1 MMTDLTLWH
10 YLAIAALGI
19 VASIVNILAGGGSNL
34 ILPLLMIF
42 GVPPDIANG
51 SNRVGIFFQSIAGI
65 RGFKQADKLPTADL
79 RGILVPMMLGGLVGS
94 LLASIL
100 PNSVLKPALLLTMLG
115 VAAITFFKPGL
126 LLTPEN
132 AKVRKVADTPWA
144 WPLLFAAGVYGG
156 FVQAGAGFLMLP
168 LFAGVLGFDL
178 VRANALKMVCTLAFT
193 AVSLAVFIW
202 YGKIWWLVGGVL
214 SVGNIIGAVIGVRL
228 ALKLSPNTMRWILF
242 VMTLVAVAG
251 ALWK

>member
-1 MMTDLTLWH
+1 MTDLTLWH
-10 YLAIAALGI
+10 YLAIAALGV

-34 ILPLLMIF
+34 ILPLLMMF

-51 SNRVGIFFQSIAGI
+51 SNRVGIFFQSLAGI
-65 RGFKQADKLPTADL
+65 RGFKQADKLPTGDL
-79 RGILVPMMLGGLVGS
+79 RGILMPMMLGGLAGS
-94 LLASIL
+94 LLASVL
-100 PNSVLKPALLLTMLG
+100 PNEVLKPALLLTMLG
-115 VAAITFFKPGL
+115 VAAITFFKPNL

-132 AKVRKVADTPWA
+132 AEVRKVADTPWA
-144 WPLLFAAGVYGG
+144 KPLLFAAGVYGG

-168 LFAGVLGFDL
+168 LFAGLLCYDL
-178 VRANALKMVCTLAFT
+178 VRANALKLVCTLSFT
-193 AVSLAVFIW
+193 TVSLAVFIW

-214 SVGNIIGAVIGVRL
+214 AVGNIIGAMIGVRL